1 MKDCIDQ
8 VVRSE
13 VRAPLSTYRL
23 QLHAGF
29 TFADT
34 QAIVG
39 YLTRLGIGDVY
50 ASPIFEARVGSTHGY
65 DVARH
70 DRLNPEL
77 GGEEGFESLSGALK
91 KAGMGLLLDVVP
103 NHMGIG
109 NDSHWWGDVLE
120 NGRSSRYA
128 RYFDIDWTPLKSDMR
143 GKLLLPIL
151 GKQYGE
157 ELESKHIQ
165 LALDNGVIQVHY
177 FDHRMPLT
185 PQSLPL
191 IFNGDLGDA
200 KIPTEFRRPS
210 QGSATYSAA

>member
-1 MKDCIDQ
+1 
-8 VVRSE
+8 
-13 VRAPLSTYRL
+13 
-23 QLHAGF
+23 
-29 TFADT
+29 
-34 QAIVG
+34 
-39 YLTRLGIGDVY
+39 
-50 ASPIFEARVGSTHGY
+50 
-65 DVARH
+65 
-70 DRLNPEL
+70 
-77 GGEEGFESLSGALK
+77 
-91 KAGMGLLLDVVP
+91 MGLLLDVVP

-128 RYFDIDWTPLKSDMR
+128 QYFDIDWTPLKSDMR

-177 FDHRMPLT
+177 FDHSMPLT

-191 IFNGDLGDA
+191 IFNGDRRGPED
-200 KIPTEFRRPS
+200 TYRVTRPS
-210 QGSATYSAA
+210 QGSAAYSAARHGRYRARSATPEPVGGAETATARSLASSRRFPSWWCEASGRR